1 MLPSDDAAPTRL
13 ARALR
18 EPKSRRAG
26 PVDLFRLA
34 RRQWLKGE
42 RVDIGAL
49 AGELGIGRATAFRWV
64 GSRELLLGE
73 ILWSL
78 CEQLMKQAD
87 AAASELS
94 GAARIAAVCARAVQ
108 AMVAFGPLR
117 RYVQQEPEAALRL
130 LTSRHGPVQART
142 IAYVE
147 SLLVREA
154 EAGALSPALPVATL
168 AWLIVR
174 VGESFVYSEVISERR
189 PDPADAAL
197 AIALLVSGRLPEG
210 LPTDLLPFSPDV
222 AQGTRMI
229 AKGCVSRARREKE
242 E

>member
-1 MLPSDDAAPTRL
+1 MHASNPDDPTPPTRL

-87 AAASELS
+87 AAASELT

-108 AMVAFGPLR
+108 AMVGFGPLR

-142 IAYVE
+142 IAQVE
-147 SLLVREA
+147 ALLIREA
-154 EAGALSPALPVATL
+154 AAGALTPALPVTTL

-174 VGESFVYSEVISERR
+174 VGESFVYSEVISEQR

-197 AIALLVSGRLPEG
+197 AIALLLSGRLPEG
-210 LPTDLLPFSPDV
+210 LPADLMPSSLTRSP
-222 AQGTRMI
+222 
-229 AKGCVSRARREKE
+229 E
-242 E
+242 

>member
-1 MLPSDDAAPTRL
+1 MHDADTDDPTPTRL

-18 EPKSRRAG
+18 EPKSRRAA

-49 AGELGIGRATAFRWV
+49 AAELGIGRATAFRWV

-87 AAASELS
+87 AASGELS

-147 SLLVREA
+147 SLLIRETA
-154 EAGALSPALPVATL
+154 AGALTPALPVATL

-197 AIALLVSGRLPEG
+197 AIALLLSGRLPEG
-210 LPTDLLPFSPDV
+210 LPADLMPSSLSRSP
-222 AQGTRMI
+222 
-229 AKGCVSRARREKE
+229 E
-242 E
+242 

>member
-1 MLPSDDAAPTRL
+1 MPSDSPDTTAPTRL

-18 EPKSRRAG
+18 EPRARRAA

-34 RRQWLKGE
+34 RRLWLKGE

-49 AGELGIGRATAFRWV
+49 AGDLGIGRATAFRWV

-87 AAASELS
+87 AAATELH
-94 GAARIAAVCARAVQ
+94 GPARIAAVCARAVQ
-108 AMVAFGPLR
+108 AMVAFAPLR
-117 RYVQQEPEAALRL
+117 RYVQQEPEAALKL

-147 SLLVREA
+147 TLLTREA
-154 EAGALSPALPVATL
+154 AAGALTPALPVATL

-174 VGESFVYSEVISERR
+174 IGESFVYSEVVSDRR

-197 AIALLVSGRLPEG
+197 AIALLLSGRLPEG
-210 LPTDLLPFSPDV
+210 LPADLLPLSLTRSP
-222 AQGTRMI
+222 
-229 AKGCVSRARREKE
+229 E
-242 E
+242 

>member
-1 MLPSDDAAPTRL
+1 MHAADTDDTAPTRL

-18 EPKSRRAG
+18 ERKGRRAG

-87 AAASELS
+87 AAAHELS

-147 SLLVREA
+147 SLLIREA
-154 EAGALSPALPVATL
+154 AAGALTPALPVATL

-197 AIALLVSGRLPEG
+197 AIALLLSGRLPEG
-210 LPTDLLPFSPDV
+210 LPADLMPSSLSRSP
-222 AQGTRMI
+222 
-229 AKGCVSRARREKE
+229 E
-242 E
+242 

>member
-1 MLPSDDAAPTRL
+1 MHADDSDDTSIPTRL

-18 EPKSRRAG
+18 EPKGRRAG

-94 GAARIAAVCARAVQ
+94 GAARIAAVCTRAVQ

-147 SLLVREA
+147 SLLIREA
-154 EAGALSPALPVATL
+154 AAGALTPALPVATL

-197 AIALLVSGRLPEG
+197 AIALLLSGRLPEG
-210 LPTDLLPFSPDV
+210 LPADLLPSSLIRSP
-222 AQGTRMI
+222 
-229 AKGCVSRARREKE
+229 E
-242 E
+242 